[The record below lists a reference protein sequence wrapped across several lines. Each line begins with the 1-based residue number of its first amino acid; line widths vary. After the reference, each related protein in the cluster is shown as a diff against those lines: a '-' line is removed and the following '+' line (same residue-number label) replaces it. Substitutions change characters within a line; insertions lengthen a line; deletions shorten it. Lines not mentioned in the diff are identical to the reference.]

1 MSHSSHHSISHALPE
16 LVATLKNIGTRSQ
29 SRNGFVRELL
39 NPQITLTNP
48 VNREVLNTG
57 RKANVFAQIAET
69 MWVLAGRNDI
79 EWLSAYL
86 PRAKDYSDDGKTWRG
101 GYGPRI
107 RKWGGYP
114 HQNKDGIL
122 GFDQID
128 HVINTLREDPMSRR
142 AVISIYDPGA
152 DVPAGKDV
160 PCNDFLQ
167 FQIREGRLHVTV
179 TVRSNDLMWGWSGI
193 NAFEWSTLQ
202 EIVASL
208 LDVVVGTLTFN
219 IGNLHLYDVHWKR
232 ADKIGQPEPYGF
244 FRNIPFNPYGIITSL
259 TQVDIM
265 LDRWFIWEDMC
276 RRGEATADLLD
287 DWEEPLFKAW
297 ATAIAYYWQ
306 RDDHWYAS
314 LDGTALQEAMRL
326 TPASVLP
333 EPVRKPSE
341 APAVVLGVAGQP
353 PLFEDP
359 QTAFLK
365 FVMKLHATKHKSYG
379 DSWKKRGE
387 KMSIIPN
394 IARKIDRL
402 GVGDEYDSSADT
414 VIDLWVYLAKYLS
427 WLQGSPTSGPEDVN
441 PILTRALLGDGGTAI
456 TPNWEIEIPVRFN
469 VYVNE
474 IDHMTEYRKREEIWW
489 LLRLVTPIAL
499 SLWSD
504 EQDEYRPDLGVF

>member
-1 MSHSSHHSISHALPE
+1 MTHSQYPSASHALPH
-16 LVATLKNIGTRSQ
+16 LIRQLKYHGVVNS
-29 SRNGFVRELL
+29 SRNGVVREIL
-39 NPQITLTNP
+39 NAQITLTQP
-48 VNREVLNTG
+48 AHREILSPG

-69 MWVLAGRNDI
+69 MWILSGRNDI
-79 EWLSAYL
+79 KWLSAYL
-86 PRAKDYSDDGKTWRG
+86 PRAVDYSDDGDTWRG
-101 GYGPRI
+101 GYGPRL
-107 RKWGGYP
+107 RNHFGV
-114 HQNKDGIL
+114 
-122 GFDQID
+122 DQVQ
-128 HVINTLREDPMSRR
+128 HVVDTLMEDPSSRR
-142 AVISIYDPGA
+142 AVISIYDPRT
-152 DVPAGKDV
+152 DIPAGKDV

-167 FQIREGRLHVTV
+167 FQIRGSQLHVTV

-208 LDVVVGTLTFN
+208 LRVEVGTLTFN
-219 IGNLHLYDVHWKR
+219 IGNLHLYQDHWGR
-232 ADKIGQPEPYGF
+232 ADKIDQPESDWEWPF
-244 FRNIPFNPYGIITSL
+244 PRIIFNPHGIATSL
-259 TQVDIM
+259 SQVDLMIE
-265 LDRWFIWEDMC
+265 RWFIWEDMC
-276 RRGEATADLLD
+276 RRGEATADLLE
-287 DWEEPLFKAW
+287 DWDEPLFKAW
-297 ATAIAYYWQ
+297 AAAIAYYWQ

-314 LDGTALQEAMRL
+314 LDGTALQEAMWL

-353 PLFEDP
+353 PPFKDP
-359 QTAFLK
+359 QTAFLE

-427 WLQGSPTSGPEDVN
+427 WLQGSPASGPEDVN
-441 PILTRALLGDGGTAI
+441 PILARTLLEDGGATV
-456 TPNWEIEIPVRFN
+456 TSNWENEVPVRFN
-469 VYVNE
+469 LYVDK

-489 LLRLVTPIAL
+489 LLRIVTPIAL

-504 EQDEYRPDLGVF
+504 EQDEYRPDLGV